1 MAAAE
6 LRRGLPERVSLEAH
20 RGGFVKTALCFTAC
34 RKRWDAYGAP
44 SHVASRSDGN
54 SQLHSGNENGTIHT
68 KCTDLNCM
76 QVYRVYKQR
85 QVIEQFFRTYGASLD
100 FETSYMRT
108 QVTQEA

>member
-1 MAAAE
+1 
-6 LRRGLPERVSLEAH
+6 
-20 RGGFVKTALCFTAC
+20 
-34 RKRWDAYGAP
+34 
-44 SHVASRSDGN
+44 
-54 SQLHSGNENGTIHT
+54 
-68 KCTDLNCM
+68 M

>member
-1 MAAAE
+1 MKA
-6 LRRGLPERVSLEAH
+6 
-20 RGGFVKTALCFTAC
+20 ALCFIAC

-85 QVIEQFFRTYGASLD
+85 QVIEQFFKTYGASLD
-100 FETSYMRT
+100 FEASYMRT